1 VSIEDNIQKVRGCI
15 ARACERAGRS
25 PDEVTLVAVTKTVGP
40 LAIKTAFAC
49 GVRDF
54 AENRVQEA
62 RDKIE
67 QLSEIED
74 SIAWH
79 MVGHLQTNKARLATE
94 IFDSIQSVDSLKLAE
109 KLNDYARRKMP
120 ILLQVNVSGEESKEG
135 IPVASLSCVAERIN
149 QFPNLQVNGL
159 MTIAPLSDDTE
170 AARPVFCRLRQLRD
184 SLGVKHLSMGMTN
197 DFEVAIEEGATI
209 IRVGRAVFGS
219 RQDFN
224 ATKGG

>member
-1 VSIEDNIQKVRGCI
+1 MS
-15 ARACERAGRS
+15 RS
-25 PDEVTLVAVTKTVGP
+25 PDEVTLVAVTKTVG
-40 LAIKTAFAC
+40 LSAIKTAFAC
-49 GVRDF
+49 GIRDF

-62 RDKIE
+62 RDKIG

-74 SIAWH
+74 SITWH

-135 IPVASLSCVAERIN
+135 IPVAALSCVAERVN
-149 QFPNLQVNGL
+149 LLPNLQVNGL
-159 MTIAPLSDDTE
+159 MTIAPLADDPE

-184 SLGVKHLSMGMTN
+184 SLGVKHLSMGMTD

-219 RQDFN
+219 RQGFN
-224 ATKGG
+224 VMKGG

>member
-1 VSIEDNIQKVRGCI
+1 MSIEDNIQEVRGRI
-15 ARACERAGRS
+15 ARACKRVSRS
-25 PDEVTLVAVTKTVGP
+25 PDEVTLVAVTKTVGLP
-40 LAIKTAFAC
+40 AIKTAFAC
-49 GVRDF
+49 GIRDF

-62 RDKIE
+62 RDKIG

-74 SIAWH
+74 LITWH

-109 KLNDYARRKMP
+109 KLNDCARRKMP
-120 ILLQVNVSGEESKEG
+120 ILLQVNVSGEEGKEG
-135 IPVASLSCVAERIN
+135 IPVASLIDVARRIN

-159 MTIAPLSDDTE
+159 MTIAPLSDDPE
-170 AARPVFCRLRQLRD
+170 AARPIFCRLRQLRD
-184 SLGVKHLSMGMTN
+184 SLGVKHLSMGMTD

-219 RQDFN
+219 RQDSN